1 MLGTPISWQGRIR
14 RIQWPGV
21 HGEIPPHIQ
30 AFILRHLTSLD
41 HLEALLWMREYRSR
55 WFNAESLGGALGIS
69 AAIAEKVLED
79 LCSGSLLAVQV
90 SSAVTYQFSPA
101 TPDLETL
108 VSEFIDVLRRARV
121 RVYGLIA

>member
-1 MLGTPISWQGRIR
+1 
-14 RIQWPGV
+14 
-21 HGEIPPHIQ
+21 
-30 AFILRHLTSLD
+30 
-41 HLEALLWMREYRSR
+41 MREYRSR

-121 RVYGLIA
+121 RVYGLIASPAARSVRDFADAFRFRDKNRG